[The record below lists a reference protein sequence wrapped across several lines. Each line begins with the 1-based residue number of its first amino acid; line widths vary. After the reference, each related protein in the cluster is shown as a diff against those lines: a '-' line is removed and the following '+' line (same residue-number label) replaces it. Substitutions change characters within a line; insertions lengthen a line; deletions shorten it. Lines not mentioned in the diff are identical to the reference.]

1 MLTPTDIHYL
11 VGLLT
16 RVTVPDDVEVE
27 LGELVY
33 DIAAQKKRD
42 IDITVKHKTKEGIIT
57 VFRGIEVKDHSKP
70 LNVTHVEQLCQKF
83 ADIPDITH
91 KAIVSASGYTK
102 GAEKKAKYYSVE
114 LFHLIPW
121 NDPSIGFNH
130 VSFPK
135 EGIPFSEDC
144 HSWMDTPIMAINVN
158 EKDKELLKDL
168 DLLALP
174 VCFADG
180 SQIPNCSTVKE
191 LATKTALDSKH
202 NYIKDHVLG
211 KTDKTEFNIQ
221 VKLLIEP
228 VEKVCINFNN
238 KLIPI
243 TEFRIIGVISF
254 SSLKKE
260 TVFKILI
267 RHKESIPYVGCAIAE
282 MTNGDLIAIT
292 INNEN
297 TNVKLFNIPLNSRL
311 KNKIYKEKI

>member
-1 MLTPTDIHYL
+1 MLTQTDIHYL

-42 IDITVKHKTKEGIIT
+42 IDITVKHKTKEGVIT

-70 LNVTHVEQLCQKF
+70 LNVSHVEQLCQKF

-91 KAIVSASGYTK
+91 RAIVSASGYTK
-102 GAEKKAKYYSVE
+102 GAVKKGRYYSVE
-114 LFHLIPW
+114 LFHLVSW
-121 NDPSIGFNH
+121 NDPSVGFKH
-130 VSFPK
+130 ISFPK
-135 EGIPFSEDC
+135 EGIPFNEDC
-144 HSWMDTPIMAINVN
+144 HSWEHPPNMAININ
-158 EKDKELLKDL
+158 EEDKALLKGL
-168 DLLALP
+168 DLFTLP

-180 SQIPNCSTVKE
+180 SQIPNCPTLKE
-191 LATKTALDSKH
+191 LATKTSLDSKH

-211 KTDKTEFNIQ
+211 KTDKAKFNIP

-228 VEKVCINFNN
+228 IEKVCINFNN
-238 KLIPI
+238 KFIPI
-243 TEFRIIGVISF
+243 TEFRIIGIISF
-254 SSLKKE
+254 SSIKKE

-267 RHKESIPYVGCAIAE
+267 RHEELIPYVGCAIAE
-282 MTNGDLIAIT
+282 VTNGDLIGIT

-297 TNVKLFNIPLNSRL
+297 RDVKIFNIPLNSRL